1 MAHINILSEQVAN
14 MIAAGEVIER
24 PSSVVKELVEN
35 AIDAGSTE
43 VEIKIV
49 GGGIKLIE
57 ISDNGCGMDKEDI
70 LLAFTRHATSKI
82 LTSSDLFNIK
92 TLGFRGEALPSIASV
107 SKMTLKSSTGDKEG
121 YEASIENSKVSDL
134 KPFMQRKGTII
145 TVENLFFN
153 TPARL
158 KHLRQEN
165 TETSYIV
172 EVINKLALGYPEVK
186 FTLINNDRVIFH
198 TSGHGNLLEVI
209 SDVYG
214 FNTSKNMIKVD
225 FENDEFR
232 VYGYVSNLSI
242 TKSNRKYVTYLINKR
257 NVKMNYA
264 VNALKDA
271 YMNYLEVDKY
281 PLAVL
286 NIEVDNKLVDIN
298 VHPSKNEVR
307 LSDEFQLCK
316 LIRENVKRQLSETD
330 IIKRVYNPKDYEQEE
345 INFDYTP
352 SVTIT
357 PEQTINSDEVKEEPT
372 YQFKEYK
379 EESKPFVSTYMQ
391 PKQEVD
397 AKTVLKDSNIDPL
410 FRIVGQIHKT
420 YIIIETKDGFY
431 IVDQHA
437 AMERVNFEKFSKL
450 FSEEHTMIPL
460 LIKKVI
466 ELNYKDVLFLKDKLN
481 VFLEFGLE
489 LEVFG
494 NNALRVNKVPTWMM
508 NEDIESY
515 VQSMIDQVLETK
527 TIDIVKLR
535 NHTIATV
542 ACKAS
547 LKANKSLNEQEM
559 LELITKLFQCENPNT
574 CPHGRPTLIF
584 YSNYELEKLFK
595 RAG

>member
-35 AIDAGSTE
+35 AIDAGSSE
-43 VEIKIV
+43 IEIKIV
-49 GGGIKLIE
+49 GGGVKLIE
-57 ISDNGCGMDKEDI
+57 VSDNGCGMEKEDI

-92 TLGFRGEALPSIASV
+92 TLGFRGEALPTNASV
-107 SKMTLKSSTGDKEG
+107 SKMSLKSSTGEHEG
-121 YEASIENSKVSDL
+121 YEATIVNSKVSEL

-172 EVINKLALGYPEVK
+172 EVVNKLALGYPEIK

-214 FNTSKNMIKVD
+214 FNTSKNMIHVD
-225 FENDEFR
+225 FENDEFH

-242 TKSNRKYVTYLINKR
+242 TKSNRKYITFLINKR

-281 PLAVL
+281 PLAIL

-307 LSDEFQLCK
+307 LSDEFQLNK
-316 LIRENVKRQLSETD
+316 LIKDNVKRHLADTD
-330 IIKRVYNPKDYEQEE
+330 IIKRVYTPKDYQQEE
-345 INFDYTP
+345 IAFDYTP
-352 SVTIT
+352 SVTTIDNEPKLSEPVYDHLVHENVT
-357 PEQTINSDEVKEEPT
+357 PS
-372 YQFKEYK
+372 
-379 EESKPFVSTYMQ
+379 
-391 PKQEVD
+391 VD
-397 AKTVLKDSNIDPL
+397 AKTVLKDSTIDPL

-450 FSEEHTMIPL
+450 FSEEKIMIPL

-466 ELNYKDVLFLKDKLN
+466 ELNYKDVMFLKDKLD
-481 VFLEFGLE
+481 VFLDFGLE

-494 NNALRVNKVPTWMM
+494 NNALRVVKVPTWMIH
-508 NEDIESY
+508 EDIETY
-515 VQSMIDQVLETK
+515 VQAMIDQVLESK
-527 TIDIVKLR
+527 TVDIVKLR
-535 NHTIATV
+535 NHTIATC

-559 LELITKLFQCENPNT
+559 LELITNLFKCENPNT

>member
-1 MAHINILSEQVAN
+1 M
-14 MIAAGEVIER
+14 
-24 PSSVVKELVEN
+24 
-35 AIDAGSTE
+35 
-43 VEIKIV
+43 
-49 GGGIKLIE
+49 
-57 ISDNGCGMDKEDI
+57 
-70 LLAFTRHATSKI
+70 
-82 LTSSDLFNIK
+82 
-92 TLGFRGEALPSIASV
+92 
-107 SKMTLKSSTGDKEG
+107 
-121 YEASIENSKVSDL
+121 
-134 KPFMQRKGTII
+134 
-145 TVENLFFN
+145 
-153 TPARL
+153 
-158 KHLRQEN
+158 
-165 TETSYIV
+165 
-172 EVINKLALGYPEVK
+172 
-186 FTLINNDRVIFH
+186 
-198 TSGHGNLLEVI
+198 
-209 SDVYG
+209 
-214 FNTSKNMIKVD
+214 
-225 FENDEFR
+225 
-232 VYGYVSNLSI
+232 YGYVSNLSI
-242 TKSNRKYVTYLINKR
+242 TKSNRKYITYLINKR

-352 SVTIT
+352 SVTVSPT
-357 PEQTINSDEVKEEPT
+357 NNDEEKDISN
-372 YQFKEYK
+372 YQFNEYNNDIK
-379 EESKPFVSTYMQ
+379 SFESTYIE
-391 PKQEVD
+391 PKPEVD
-397 AKTVLKDSNIDPL
+397 AKSVLKDSNIDPL

-437 AMERVNFEKFSKL
+437 AMERVNFERFSKL
-450 FSEEHTMIPL
+450 FSEEHIMIPL

-466 ELNYKDVLFLKDKLN
+466 ELNYKDVMFLKDKLDI
-481 VFLEFGLE
+481 FKEFGLE

-494 NNALRVNKVPTWMM
+494 NNALRVNKVPTWMIH
-508 NEDIESY
+508 EDIETY

-527 TIDIVKLR
+527 TVDIVKLR

-595 RAG
+595 RVG